1 MFKTR
6 VLTTKLT
13 NHAHI
18 DSGEVSYG
26 VTFATCMKTGRC
38 TIVANVTVP
47 DNTKMNGVYVSQE
60 TIRK

>member
-1 MFKTR
+1 MFNTR

-38 TIVANVTVP
+38 IIVSSITVP
-47 DNTKMNGVYVSQE
+47 DKTKMNGVHVLQE

>member
-1 MFKTR
+1 MFNTR

-38 TIVANVTVP
+38 IIVANITVP
-47 DNTKMNGVYVSQE
+47 DKTKMDGVHVLQE